1 MFENSWQIGK
11 VMGIPIRLHV
21 SWFVIFA
28 LITFLLAT
36 QYFPSAAP
44 ELTPAADWL
53 LSVLAALLLFIS
65 VVVHELSH
73 SLIAKRNNIPIASI
87 TLFIF
92 GGVAQMKQEPSSP
105 EAEFRM
111 ALAGPV
117 SSYVLAL
124 FFLAVYKLFGDH
136 PGFGALAYYL
146 CYLNIV
152 LGTFNL
158 IPGFPMDGGR
168 ILRAFFWKRSG
179 NYMNATKIASRTGQA
194 IAMSFILLGII
205 SVLTVSLD
213 GLWIVIL
220 GWFLYRAAQ
229 TSYQHAVAK
238 GILSRLRVRDFMSQ
252 EIVTVSSSSSLSE
265 VVDNYFLKYGYGGFP
280 VMEWGRPIGIISL
293 KDVKAVPKDR
303 WESAGVKEVMQA
315 FDGSLAV
322 SESDDIAM
330 VLERMIQE
338 DKSRFLV
345 MNNSG
350 LTGIITRSG
359 IARYLRLKGELGD

>member
-1 MFENSWQIGK
+1 
-11 VMGIPIRLHV
+11 MGIPIRIHV

-28 LITFLLAT
+28 LITFILAT

-44 ELTPAADWL
+44 ELSPSADWI
-53 LSVLAALLLFIS
+53 LSVLAALLLFAS

-73 SLIAKRNNIPIASI
+73 SLIAIRNNIPIAGI

-92 GGVAQMKQEPSSP
+92 GGVAQMKHEPSSP
-105 EAEFRM
+105 QVEFRM

-117 SSYVLAL
+117 SSYVLSL
-124 FFLAVYKLFGDH
+124 FFLIVYKLFSDH
-136 PGFGALAYYL
+136 QGVGAIAYYL
-146 CYLNIV
+146 CYLNLV

-168 ILRAFFWKRSG
+168 VLRAFIWKRSG
-179 NYMNATKIASRTGQA
+179 DYMNATKIASRAGQA
-194 IAMSFILLGII
+194 IALSFILLGII
-205 SVLTVSLD
+205 SMLTVGLD
-213 GLWIVIL
+213 GLWLVIL

-238 GILSRLRVRDFMSQ
+238 GVLSRLRVKDFMSQ
-252 EIVTVSSSSSLSE
+252 EIVTVSSSSSISE

-315 FDGSLAV
+315 FEGSLAV
-322 SESDDIAM
+322 SESDDIAI
-330 VLERMIQE
+330 VFEKMIQD

-345 MNNSG
+345 MSNNE

-359 IARYLRLKGELGD
+359 IARYLRLKGELGN